1 MFMGEVPFLRI
12 GQVATAYYFLHLL
25 VVMPV
30 LGKLERP
37 RPLPESI
44 SAAVTKETNAVTEAA

>member
-1 MFMGEVPFLRI
+1 MFMGAVSFLRI

-37 RPLPESI
+37 RSPPESI
-44 SAAVTKETNAVTEAA
+44 SAAVTKDSDTVTEAA